1 MRATNDLLEQ
11 DMRQLPALVNKTFQ
25 LENNLLLRGKAAAGV
40 WPKERFSERMEMEDV
55 GGAQAAARQVIRLL
69 GGGSDE
75 PVARA
80 TGAVSIEDDQEE
92 AAFQKRMR
100 AGGRHQR
107 LLVAG
112 RYSLRVPSDAG
123 TLLDAQQEDIVPD
136 NLKGHLDACLAD
148 LSERVSG
155 IRMPCDDDA
164 AGDDAE
170 VSEAAAAAEAAVAEG
185 EELARRVIERFGIS
199 SQRSEAMGA
208 GGRQDEEKQGED
220 NDEGGAQ
227 ERGEWR
233 LAAAAAAARASAA
246 AAAAAEAATFST
258 RNEDEGEHI
267 MHALVA
273 GDVAGEPDDGIAG
286 ACMMRQVVTEGV
298 RVSRSPGGESET
310 WGTGRRGEELS
321 TVADAGALWGGVTEL
336 KEGLGE
342 VEEHGG
348 HGQASLLQDGE
359 HTGGGDAGEEEEKEE
374 DGPLARARRL
384 LAMLH

>member
-1 MRATNDLLEQ
+1 
-11 DMRQLPALVNKTFQ
+11 
-25 LENNLLLRGKAAAGV
+25 
-40 WPKERFSERMEMEDV
+40 
-55 GGAQAAARQVIRLL
+55 
-69 GGGSDE
+69 
-75 PVARA
+75 
-80 TGAVSIEDDQEE
+80 
-92 AAFQKRMR
+92 
-100 AGGRHQR
+100 
-107 LLVAG
+107 
-112 RYSLRVPSDAG
+112 
-123 TLLDAQQEDIVPD
+123 
-136 NLKGHLDACLAD
+136 
-148 LSERVSG
+148 
-155 IRMPCDDDA
+155 
-164 AGDDAE
+164 
-170 VSEAAAAAEAAVAEG
+170 
-185 EELARRVIERFGIS
+185 
-199 SQRSEAMGA
+199 
-208 GGRQDEEKQGED
+208 
-220 NDEGGAQ
+220 
-227 ERGEWR
+227 
-233 LAAAAAAARASAA
+233 
-246 AAAAAEAATFST
+246 
-258 RNEDEGEHI
+258 